1 MFNDKYGLTDAV
13 LNGTKTQTRRFPS
26 PRLIEQYNSLLE
38 EYELASKNVG
48 VPCSVVSVED
58 FLLERAPYKV
68 GEVVAVAQSYKDAN
82 VAFVQLSDEAIS
94 GIKTNAEWGNPK
106 KMAGWNNKRFVRAE
120 LMPHQIKITNVRI
133 ERLQD
138 ISDEDCLKEG
148 IEKEERTDGKYFYK
162 FFDARREVF
171 VRLRTPREAFAVLTD
186 KVNGM
191 GTWWRNPY
199 VFVYEFELVK

>member
-1 MFNDKYGLTDAV
+1 MFSDRFFLTYEV
-13 LNGTKTQTRRFPS
+13 LEGRKTQTRRICNNQSISFS
-26 PRLIEQYNSLLE
+26 TLINANKNGYFDCEKPRYDI
-38 EYELASKNVG
+38 G
-48 VPCSVVSVED
+48 D
-58 FLLERAPYKV
+58 I
-68 GEVVAVAQSYKDAN
+68 VAVAQSYKDAN

-106 KMAGWNNKRFVRAE
+106 KMAGWNNKMFVRAE

>member
-1 MFNDKYGLTDAV
+1 MKKIMFNDKYGLTDAV
-13 LNGTKTQTRRFPS
+13 LRGTKTQTRRLPS

-68 GEVVAVAQSYKDAN
+68 GEVVAVAQNYKDAG
-82 VAFVQLSDEAIS
+82 VGFEDLAKDADILS
-94 GIKTNAEWGNPK
+94 IKSKVKGYSN
-106 KMAGWNNKRFVRAE
+106 KMYVKAK

-199 VFVYEFELVK
+199 VFMYEFELVK